1 MGRDQDVEVDRG
13 SVVGKVSALY
23 GWGCG
28 RPTTTFHGTVAL
40 PW

>member
-1 MGRDQDVEVDRG
+1 VSCSRD

-23 GWGCG
+23 GWADD